1 MVDTS
6 RWNTLL
12 EIEWRFTL
20 NVYPKNPTVDRKCQS
35 GPAGGLMIE
44 LQLPKACENNGPPRL
59 IMLFVGRVQEV
70 RMRTRLGGMPGGANS
85 TFVESRT
92 E

>member
-1 MVDTS
+1 MAFHAE
-6 RWNTLL
+6 RL
-12 EIEWRFTL
+12 
-20 NVYPKNPTVDRKCQS
+20 PKKSHCGQEMSV